1 MNRHIKPTTSIIKYI
16 IANISLISGDIDE
29 PFNDAKLADKA
40 AIDAAIGFPYAS
52 IISRSF
58 ISSGGDIILV
68 ISLPSFL

>member
-1 MNRHIKPTTSIIKYI
+1 MNRLTKPITRIIKQI
-16 IANISLISGDIDE
+16 IEIANLNSGDIDE
-29 PFNDAKLADKA
+29 QFNADILADKA

-58 ISSGGDIILV
+58 ISSGVDIILV